1 MIGVLKFDPYPDFS
15 EDSFTIDFWKQLV
28 APFWV
33 HYFIVPVDLS
43 HCHVTWPWR
52 RRRLLAEPIL
62 AMDLG
67 DLLQLP
73 VEGTRELQA

>member
-1 MIGVLKFDPYPDFS
+1 
-15 EDSFTIDFWKQLV
+15 V